1 MTEIGRIR
9 TEIRTSS
16 ALRARR
22 ASSSRGPA
30 PTSARRASARSAAAR
45 IGCTLGV
52 PRRLASLPVKVS
64 AEDARRFLVARQML
78 APARSL
84 QGGHD
89 GALEVFRRWGSV
101 QFDPIP
107 VAGRS
112 HDLVLHARVAGYE
125 PSWTEQ
131 LWERREIFEAYNKG
145 LSFVL
150 TEEYPWFRGQMHP
163 GPPRI
168 LAANREVADRVVERI
183 RSDGP
188 LSALDFDRERGALL
202 DWFGVPTNV
211 VRGVLE
217 ALAFTGELGLARREG
232 SRRYYD

>member
-78 APARSL
+78 APARAL
-84 QGGHD
+84 QGGRD

-112 HDLVLHARVAGYE
+112 HDLVLHARVAGYKPAWSDE
-125 PSWTEQ
+125 
-131 LWERREIFEAYNKG
+131 LYRRREVFEAYNKG
-145 LSFVL
+145 LSLVL
-150 TEEYPWFRGQMHP
+150 TEEWPWFRGLLWLQPAHT
-163 GPPRI
+163 
-168 LAANREVADRVVERI
+168 LAENREVAERVLERI
-183 RSDGP
+183 RAEGP
-188 LSALDFDRERGALL
+188 LSVHDFERQKGAHV
-202 DWFGVPTNV
+202 DWFGLPANV
-211 VRGVLE
+211 VRAVLE
-217 ALAFTGELGLARREG
+217 AYTFSGVL
-232 SRRYYD
+232 